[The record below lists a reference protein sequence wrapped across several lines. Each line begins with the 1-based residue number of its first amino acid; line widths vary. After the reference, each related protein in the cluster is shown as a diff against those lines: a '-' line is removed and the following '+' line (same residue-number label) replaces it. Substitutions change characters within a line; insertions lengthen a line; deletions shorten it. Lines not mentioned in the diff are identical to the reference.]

1 MIILKKTLSIALMLC
16 LVLSMTACDMDDVMS
31 VVDTSNQRVELVVKG
46 EKTVKD
52 TINSKEQFTLD
63 FANITEVE
71 DCIEREG
78 TINKV
83 TDVTMKENAEKL
95 VRDFI
100 KFISTDYKTVDD
112 ISALDEY
119 LCKDITDTELRMFDW
134 WGKNINQ
141 VSETWYL
148 DTIVDSNDFYV
159 INTISRIKREIDGTE
174 KDVDVAAKWKVV
186 HEDGH
191 LKIGEAS
198 VVSLDEVKE
207 SITNILSAESDIA
220 IYKPTKSQG
229 NEYKDIKSFDKDAI
243 DSMKEV
249 YKNSVVAVLTDN
261 NEGTGLIIET
271 GYVMTTY
278 DNIYKARGV
287 KIVFSDDTEKDIDG
301 IVYANKE
308 HNLVVLKLNE
318 KVGTPIELGNYDE
331 LKDGDMAAVV
341 GCAATFVEHIT
352 AGNITNLTKNEY
364 DTRGMLMRAP
374 VTNDCLGSAVVNS
387 EGKVV
392 GIITYANST
401 FKEMSKAIGSNKIQ
415 EIKEKCTK
423 GEWDKTDGISFSN
436 MKWNSLEAEKDEKKE
451 ESIKTIE

>member
-95 VRDFI
+95 IRDFI

-229 NEYKDIKSFDKDAI
+229 NEYKDI
-243 DSMKEV
+243 
-249 YKNSVVAVLTDN
+249 
-261 NEGTGLIIET
+261 
-271 GYVMTTY
+271 
-278 DNIYKARGV
+278 
-287 KIVFSDDTEKDIDG
+287 
-301 IVYANKE
+301 
-308 HNLVVLKLNE
+308 
-318 KVGTPIELGNYDE
+318 
-331 LKDGDMAAVV
+331 
-341 GCAATFVEHIT
+341 
-352 AGNITNLTKNEY
+352 
-364 DTRGMLMRAP
+364 
-374 VTNDCLGSAVVNS
+374 
-387 EGKVV
+387 
-392 GIITYANST
+392 
-401 FKEMSKAIGSNKIQ
+401 
-415 EIKEKCTK
+415 
-423 GEWDKTDGISFSN
+423 
-436 MKWNSLEAEKDEKKE
+436 
-451 ESIKTIE
+451 